1 MATGTRSHFGQENSR
16 KRKDA
21 IRHIIWKYYG
31 FYRTEDR
38 KINDAKL
45 YLDARVKQKWL
56 NFVAAYEKCDGAT
69 PLTFY
74 DMLSHLE
81 MQLND
86 PENQRRMASQ
96 RFQDA
101 YQKEWQ
107 TIREFSK
114 YLEDWEYYLP
124 AYTEEQRM
132 DNLRSKALPEIR
144 KEFLQ
149 YPQYPPDYDELLR
162 RMQTIEENMPERR
175 RAIRKGKP
183 VIFIGNRYNPRMRG
197 GYRVIGCSGGD
208 NKSSVKYAS

>member
-1 MATGTRSHFGQENSR
+1 MMVTGTRSHFGQENSR

-21 IRHIIWKYYG
+21 IRHMICKYYG

-56 NFVAAYEKCDGAT
+56 NFVAAYEKCDVAT
-69 PLTFY
+69 PLTFD

-81 MQLND
+81 MQIND
-86 PENQRRMASQ
+86 PENRRRMASQ

-107 TIREFSK
+107 SIREFSK

-132 DNLRSKALPEIR
+132 DNLRSKVLPEIR
-144 KEFLQ
+144 KELLQ
-149 YPQYPPDYDELLR
+149 YPQYPQDYDELLR

-183 VIFIGNRYNPRMRG
+183 VRFTGNRYNPNKPNNRQNERWLQGDRM
-197 GYRVIGCSGGD
+197 
-208 NKSSVKYAS
+208 